1 MSATAKASTPQTP
14 CSNCREKHVRC
25 DRLRPVCTRCK
36 EKGWTC
42 QPVPRKSPFRQ
53 GSTAGF
59 DASFSGN
66 QAWVSSE
73 PKRWKSLFG
82 QQHVSNGLEVPTGH
96 LVRHAYEEHYGALLS
111 SPETS
116 GGARVQTGSSSSGSP
131 DARFTTQNGQF
142 EMDKGHSL
150 PPQGGP
156 VLQCLSS
163 GHLQESTE
171 ASVVRSAP
179 AVQNRQQANGSSS
192 DLSRSSAL
200 KRRHGD
206 ESPCYLA
213 HQASLQEACLLRYF
227 VEEISP
233 WFDHCD
239 HLRHFRLEVPR
250 RARHCS
256 TVRNAIFAVSARH
269 LARLPQYKTPQGI
282 VYHGQ
287 LLTDMEDATAVEY
300 TLRCIPDLVKFPD
313 VSDPVDQENIMVAA
327 VILRQYEE
335 MEEDIC
341 DEGPAETA
349 AHSRVNFL
357 AITQT
362 IIESMMSHRLEQS
375 LATAAYWIAVRQEV
389 YYALTRERAPIMQF
403 QPQDWRRASVANK
416 FIMLASEVTKWF
428 WEDRSIDE
436 WERLVRRE
444 QELVD
449 ACRSKLVPILE
460 KRAEKLQRQPFP
472 TIWYSSEDQITASQH
487 LELSRMILTAENP
500 HLENANRAAHRRA
513 ESQVRSIVLKICG
526 IALNHI
532 DCKPALVNGVVAV
545 SLYGEYFTEP
555 EDRDALVTEIIHRAQ
570 EVKAWPMQKRH
581 ERLKQRWQCMDG

>member
-1 MSATAKASTPQTP
+1 SATAKASNSQTP

-36 EKGWTC
+36 EKGSTC
-42 QPVPRKSPFRQ
+42 QPVQRKPPFRQ
-53 GSTAGF
+53 GSTAGL
-59 DASFSGN
+59 DASFPGN
-66 QAWVSSE
+66 QVWVSSE
-73 PKRWKSLFG
+73 PKRWKPLIG
-82 QQHVSNGLEVPTGH
+82 QQQASDGLEVPT
-96 LVRHAYEEHYGALLS
+96 RHVVQNAYVEDCGFLS
-111 SPETS
+111 SSSETS
-116 GGARVQTGSSSSGSP
+116 GGAWVQTGSSSSGSP
-131 DARFTTQNGQF
+131 DTPKTTQDGQL
-142 EMDKGHSL
+142 EGDKGHL
-150 PPQGGP
+150 FAMQGDP
-156 VLQCLSS
+156 VLQRLSS
-163 GHLQESTE
+163 GHSRESTG
-171 ASVVRSAP
+171 ASV
-179 AVQNRQQANGSSS
+179 
-192 DLSRSSAL
+192 
-200 KRRHGD
+200 
-206 ESPCYLA
+206 SPSYLA
-213 HQASLQEACLLRYF
+213 HQTSLQEACLLRYF
-227 VEEISP
+227 IEEISP

-239 HLRHFRLEVPR
+239 HLKHFRLEAPR

-269 LARLPQYKTPQGI
+269 LARLPQYKTPHGI

-300 TLRCIPDLVKFPD
+300 TLRCIPDLIKFPD
-313 VSDPVDQENIMVAA
+313 VSDPADQENIMVAA

-335 MEEDIC
+335 MEEDMN

-349 AHSRVNFL
+349 AQSRVNFL

-362 IIESMMSHRLEQS
+362 IIQSRISHRLEQS

-428 WEDRSIDE
+428 WEDRSTDE

-449 ACRSKLVPILE
+449 ACRSELVPILE
-460 KRAEKLQRQPFP
+460 KRAEKLQGQVFP
-472 TIWYSSEDQITASQH
+472 TIWYSSEDQVTASQH
-487 LELSRMILTAENP
+487 LELSRMILVAESP
-500 HLENANRAAHRRA
+500 HLENANRAAHRRT

-532 DCKPALVNGVVAV
+532 ECKPALVNGVVAV

-555 EDRDALVTEIIHRAQ
+555 EERDALMTEIIHRAQ
-570 EVKAWPMQKRH
+570 ELNAWPMQKRQ